1 MILQTKQSAHGGTSL
16 NLYRQVLSLT
26 RFEPRLRL
34 VYHVYSAFTTH
45 DAAVAVT
52 LLKRAERV
60 FDLHSLLL
68 QSRRVFAPFMVAQ
81 YGPPAS
87 GGRYWDR
94 TSDPYDVN
102 VVLYR

>member
-1 MILQTKQSAHGGTSL
+1 MILQKKQSGRGGTSL

-60 FDLHSLLL
+60 SDLHGPLLI
-68 QSRRVFAPFMVAQ
+68 SRRDMRHWLNCTLTGVD
-81 YGPPAS
+81 
-87 GGRYWDR
+87 GGRYWVR